1 MKTVRERNLTE
12 WAIVASIVALIALL
26 FVALAYLEPIV
37 AGAEP
42 PVRVPVPGELLD
54 QVKRIGG
61 ETEFVEWWARNPESL
76 WPIVECMAD
85 PVVSVAQR
93 QRLWQGLQKIRSWWP
108 KFAAAMDPNECVQPV
123 WIGPVPFEHDP
134 NEIVGLLIDCHQ
146 VTAGKFN
153 RTAEA
158 CDPDGD
164 PFTIEVL
171 SGPPGVGV
179 THDVAAGTWTL
190 AGELAPGVHAIV
202 VRALDAP
209 LYGEPI
215 ATVVTILIE
224 ATPPP
229 NRAPVLY

>member
-1 MKTVRERNLTE
+1 MKNVRERNLTE
-12 WAIVASIVALIALL
+12 WAIVAMLVALIALL
-26 FVALAYLEPIV
+26 FLALAYLEPV
-37 AGAEP
+37 VKGAEP
-42 PVRVPVPGELLD
+42 PVRVRMPADLVD
-54 QVKRIGG
+54 QVDRIGG
-61 ETEFVEWWARNPESL
+61 ETEFVEWWARNPQSL
-76 WPIVECMAD
+76 SPLIECIAD
-85 PVVSVAQR
+85 PVVSVGQR
-93 QRLWQGLQKIRSWWP
+93 QRLWQGLQKLQMWWP
-108 KFAAAMDPNECVQPV
+108 KFVAALDPNECVQPV
-123 WIGPVPFEHDP
+123 WIGPVPFDHDP
-134 NEIVGLLIDCHQ
+134 NAIVGLLIDCHQ

-190 AGELAPGVHAIV
+190 AGELGPGVHAIV
-202 VRALDAP
+202 VRAIDAP
-209 LYGEPI
+209 LYGDPI

-224 ATPPP
+224 ATPP